1 MALAATFYFSRL
13 PQRPVLLAHLRFFQH
28 CLGRLLALGPVL
40 NRQFATFA
48 LIRIAANRA
57 LLPPGFHLKVLE
69 ACPDCRI
76 RSLMLM
82 AALPLI
88 FLGFSALSSYCPY
101 SNDTPCVF
109 SLPADVPYRI
119 DPSVPKQAAQCKRRL
134 SFTDMPLIGSQPRRE
149 RSHIQRAATRDLLT
163 CPSRAFG
170 PSPETSS
177 HLANPRRS
185 SRSGGSR
192 MRR

>member
-28 CLGRLLALGPVL
+28 CLGWLLALGPVL

-57 LLPPGFHLKVLE
+57 LPPPGFHLKVLE
-69 ACPDCRI
+69 ASPDCRI

-88 FLGFSALSSYCPY
+88 FQSFSALSSYCPY

-109 SLPADVPYRI
+109 SLPADVPCRTVSI
-119 DPSVPKQAAQCKRRL
+119 HL
-134 SFTDMPLIGSQPRRE
+134 
-149 RSHIQRAATRDLLT
+149 
-163 CPSRAFG
+163 CPSKLLNVSVACHSQNAADRFTAT
-170 PSPETSS
+170 P
-177 HLANPRRS
+177 
-185 SRSGGSR
+185 
-192 MRR
+192 

>member
-13 PQRPVLLAHLRFFQH
+13 PRRPVLLAHWRFFQH

-82 AALPLI
+82 TALPLI
-88 FLGFSALSSYCPY
+88 FLGFSAPSSYCPY

-134 SFTDMPLIGSQPRRE
+134 SFTECR
-149 RSHIQRAATRDLLT
+149 
-163 CPSRAFG
+163 
-170 PSPETSS
+170 
-177 HLANPRRS
+177 
-185 SRSGGSR
+185 
-192 MRR
+192 